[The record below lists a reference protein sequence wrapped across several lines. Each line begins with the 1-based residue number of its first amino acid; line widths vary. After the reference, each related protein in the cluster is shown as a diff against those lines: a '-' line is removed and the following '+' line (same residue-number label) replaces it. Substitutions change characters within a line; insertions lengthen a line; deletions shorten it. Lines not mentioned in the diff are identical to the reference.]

1 MHTLSLKTSILTQLA
16 WGGAGPILKML
27 CGRGMC
33 VTKLYLDLPTQ
44 SEGQQGSLDGGLDTT
59 RFIACLKTQSLKL
72 TDLRRSRLRQ
82 IPWAGSDEG

>member
-1 MHTLSLKTSILTQLA
+1 MYHGELLYHTMPPISLMQTLSLKTSILTQLA

-44 SEGQQGSLDGGLDTT
+44 REGQQGSLDGGLDTT
-59 RFIACLKTQSLKL
+59 
-72 TDLRRSRLRQ
+72 
-82 IPWAGSDEG
+82 